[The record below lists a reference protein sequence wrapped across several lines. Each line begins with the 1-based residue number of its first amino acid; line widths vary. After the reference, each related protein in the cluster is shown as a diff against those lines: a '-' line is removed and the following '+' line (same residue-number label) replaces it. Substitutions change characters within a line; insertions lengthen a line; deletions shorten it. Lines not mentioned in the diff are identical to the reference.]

1 LSIEDTKYCAF
12 DAPRLLYYST
22 TTDDVKIM
30 YNSNL
35 QSGSSSFRGFRLYFE
50 GICLLMQKLVGNSHW
65 NTKKSWYL
73 GLGLVLKPKTQTQI
87 QTQILSHLLALNRLK
102 IAFKLI

>member
-1 LSIEDTKYCAF
+1 MSIEDTKYCAF

-35 QSGSSSFRGFRLYFE
+35 QAGSSVESFRGFRLYFE
-50 GICLLMQKLVGNSHW
+50 GNCLLVQKLVG
-65 NTKKSWYL
+65 K
-73 GLGLVLKPKTQTQI
+73 LVFLTSI
-87 QTQILSHLLALNRLK
+87 FS
-102 IAFKLI
+102 